1 MSAAAMLAGAA
12 PRCVPD
18 WHSINWKKVW
28 QTVRRLQARI
38 VKAVAQGRW
47 NKVKALVYLLTHS
60 FSGRALAIL
69 RVVSNSGAKT
79 PGVDGVL
86 WNTPEAK
93 SAAFRTL
100 RRHGYQPQPLR
111 RVYIPKSNGKRRGLG
126 IPTMR
131 DRAMQ
136 ALHLLGLDPIAES
149 LADGHSYG
157 FRRER
162 RCADAMDQ
170 THTVLSHR
178 HGPQWILEGDIKACF
193 DKISHEWLLAHV
205 PMDRQVLRKWL
216 NAGFLEKH
224 AWFATTEGTPQGGCI
239 SPALAN
245 WTLDGLQRLLAEHF
259 TKTLKQQGMNKVHLV
274 RYADDFLITGTSK
287 GLLRD
292 QVQPLVAHFL
302 KQRGLELSHEKTQ
315 ITHIEDGFDF
325 LGQNVRRYR
334 CGKVLIKPSSRN
346 VKTFLAKI
354 QETIDRSGS
363 QTAGELIR
371 RLNPQIKGW
380 TMYHR
385 YASSKRTF
393 SYVDYRIFQKV
404 WRWCRRRHPK
414 KSRKWIKEKYFLR
427 DGDRH
432 WVFTGTL
439 RDQKG
444 QGWPIQL
451 MAAAQVKIIRY
462 VKIRSAV
469 NPYDPQWEL
478 YLEARWGWQLAQTRT
493 GRRQIEYFWK
503 KQKGRCGVCGQP
515 LRLAEE
521 DCQIHH
527 RIWRSRGG
535 QDTSDNM
542 ELYHVNCH
550 RQIHVQEERTK
561 AAASREGRS

>member
-1 MSAAAMLAGAA
+1 M
-12 PRCVPD
+12 PD
-18 WHSINWKKVW
+18 WHSIDWRKVW
-28 QTVRRLQARI
+28 RTVRRLQARI
-38 VKAVAQGRW
+38 VKAVAEGRW

-60 FSGRALAIL
+60 YSGRALAIL

-93 SAAFRTL
+93 SAAFSTL

-126 IPTMR
+126 IPTMA

-149 LADGHSYG
+149 QADGHSYG

-162 RCADAMDQ
+162 RCADALAQ
-170 THTVLSHR
+170 THGLMSHR

-193 DKISHEWLLAHV
+193 DKISHEWLLTHV
-205 PMDRQVLRKWL
+205 PMDHQVLRKWL

-224 AWFATTEGTPQGGCI
+224 AYFATTEGTPQGGCL

-245 WTLDGLQRLLAEHF
+245 WTLDGLQRLLAERF
-259 TKTLKQQGMNKVHLV
+259 AKTLKQQWMNKVHLV

-302 KQRGLELSHEKTQ
+302 KERGLELSHEKTQ
-315 ITHIEDGFDF
+315 ITHVEEGFDF

-363 QTAGELIR
+363 QTAGEMIR
-371 RLNPQIKGW
+371 RLNQQIKGW

-393 SYVDYRIFQKV
+393 SYVDHRIFQMV

-414 KSRKWIKEKYFLR
+414 KSRKWIKEKYFPP
-427 DGDRH
+427 DGHRH

-439 RDQKG
+439 LDHKG

-451 MAAAQVKIIRY
+451 MSAATGEDHSLREDPQRRESL
-462 VKIRSAV
+462 RSAV
-469 NPYDPQWEL
+469 GTVPGSTVDLATGPDADRSQSDRISLEETKGTMHGLRSAAAIGRGGLSDPSSH
-478 YLEARWGWQLAQTRT
+478 LAQP
-493 GRRQIEYFWK
+493 RRSGHE
-503 KQKGRCGVCGQP
+503 
-515 LRLAEE
+515 
-521 DCQIHH
+521 
-527 RIWRSRGG
+527 
-535 QDTSDNM
+535 
-542 ELYHVNCH
+542 
-550 RQIHVQEERTK
+550 
-561 AAASREGRS
+561 